1 MEGAKNL
8 YFWLIF
14 VFFFLTILAADR
26 RLHNGKTN
34 RNDVKSLKDMNANN
48 AASKIGEEKDE
59 SKIQNTKY
67 IDILY
72 KILFKICI
80 ILGIFSLF
88 TILTFPNE

>member
-14 VFFFLTILAADR
+14 VFFFSTILAADR

-59 SKIQNTKY
+59 SKIQNMQDTKY
-67 IDILY
+67 IDILFLNFV
-72 KILFKICI
+72 LF
-80 ILGIFSLF
+80 
-88 TILTFPNE
+88 